1 MEANTNSIQFILILL
16 PLILFVLTEKPT
28 VITLEMLEE
37 GMVLLFNKPLDWT
50 SFDVVNK
57 VGYIIKNHYKK
68 RVKVG
73 HAGTLDPRAT
83 GLLILCTG
91 KATKRI
97 TEFQDMEKVYTGHF
111 IIGKTTP
118 SFDTETQPD
127 VEFPIEGITVE
138 KISETAQG
146 FIGVTMQFPPAYS
159 AVKIKGERAY
169 DIARRGEVP
178 AIQAKEV
185 HVRKFEIIDEIIPR
199 LGFEITCSKG
209 TYIRS
214 LVNDLGNKIGCGAF
228 LETLHRSSIGHFRAD
243 DALDVD
249 FFKEILN

>member
-1 MEANTNSIQFILILL
+1 M
-16 PLILFVLTEKPT
+16 TEKPT
-28 VITLEMLEE
+28 VLTQEMLEQ
-37 GMVLLFNKPLDWT
+37 GMVLLFDKPLDWT

-57 VGYIIKNHYKK
+57 VGWMMK
-68 RVKVG
+68 RKFNKRIKVG

-97 TEFQDMEKVYTGHF
+97 VEFQDMEKVYTGEF
-111 IIGKTTP
+111 VIGKTTP
-118 SFDTETQPD
+118 SFDTETEPD
-127 VEFPIEGITVE
+127 AEYPTDGVTEQVIFDI
-138 KISETAQG
+138 AQT

-159 AVKIKGERAY
+159 AVKVKGERAY

-185 HVRKFEIIDEIIPR
+185 NVRKFDVFKVDDTTYR
-199 LGFEITCSKG
+199 FEITCSKG

-214 LVNDLGNKIGCGAF
+214 LINDLGKKASCGAY
-228 LETLHRSSIGHFRAD
+228 LKILHRASIGHFKAD
-243 DALDVD
+243 NALELEY
-249 FFKEILN
+249 FKNILS

>member
-1 MEANTNSIQFILILL
+1 M
-16 PLILFVLTEKPT
+16 EKPT
-28 VITLEMLEE
+28 EITQAMLEE

-57 VGYIIKNHYKK
+57 VGWLMK
-68 RVKVG
+68 RQYNKRIKVG

-97 TEFQDMEKVYTGHF
+97 IEFQDMVKVYTGHF

-118 SFDTETQPD
+118 SFDTETEPD
-127 VEFPIEGITVE
+127 AIFPIEGITRETVYT
-138 KISETAQG
+138 TAQTFVG
-146 FIGVTMQFPPAYS
+146 TTMQYPPAYS
-159 AVKIKGERAY
+159 AVKVKGERAY

-178 AIQAKEV
+178 QIQAKEV
-185 HVRKFEIIDEIIPR
+185 TVTEFDITDVSIPQF
-199 LGFEITCSKG
+199 GFKISCSKG

-214 LVNDLGNKIGCGAF
+214 LVNDLGSKIGCGAY
-228 LETLHRSSIGHFRAD
+228 LETLHRSEIGPFKSV
-243 DALDVD
+243 DALDIEY
-249 FFKEILN
+249 FREILR

>member
-1 MEANTNSIQFILILL
+1 LRLIF
-16 PLILFVLTEKPT
+16 FVLIEKPT
-28 VITLEMLEE
+28 VLTQEMLEE

-57 VGYIIKNHYKK
+57 VGYMMKNHYKK
-68 RVKVG
+68 RIKVG

-97 TEFQDMEKVYTGHF
+97 IEFQDMDKVYTGSF
-111 IIGKTTP
+111 VVGKTTP
-118 SFDTETQPD
+118 SFDTETEPD
-127 VEFPIEGITVE
+127 ATYPTEGVNLEVI
-138 KISETAQG
+138 KATAQTFLG
-146 FIGVTMQFPPAYS
+146 ATMQYPPAYS

-178 AIQAKEV
+178 VIQAKEV
-185 HVRKFEIIDEIIPR
+185 NVRNFDVLEISHPR
-199 LGFEITCSKG
+199 YEFEITCTKG

-214 LVNDLGNKIGCGAF
+214 LVNDLGSKIGCGAY
-228 LETLHRSSIGHFRAD
+228 LETLHRSSIGTFSAI
-243 DALDVD
+243 DALELDY
-249 FFKEILN
+249 FKDILS

>member
-1 MEANTNSIQFILILL
+1 M
-16 PLILFVLTEKPT
+16 TEKPT
-28 VITLEMLEE
+28 VLTQEMLEQ
-37 GMVLLFNKPLDWT
+37 GMVLLFDKPLDWT

-57 VGYIIKNHYKK
+57 VGWMMK
-68 RVKVG
+68 RKFNKRIKVG

-97 TEFQDMEKVYTGHF
+97 VEFQDMEKVYTGEF
-111 IIGKTTP
+111 VIGKTTP
-118 SFDTETQPD
+118 SFDTETEPD
-127 VEFPIEGITVE
+127 AEYPTDGVTEQVIFDI
-138 KISETAQG
+138 AQT

-159 AVKIKGERAY
+159 AVKVKGERAY

-185 HVRKFEIIDEIIPR
+185 NVRKFDVFKVDDTTYR
-199 LGFEITCSKG
+199 FEITCSKG

-214 LVNDLGNKIGCGAF
+214 LINDLGKKASCGAY
-228 LETLHRSSIGHFRAD
+228 LKILYRASIGHFKAD
-243 DALDVD
+243 NALELEY
-249 FFKEILN
+249 FKNILS

>member
-1 MEANTNSIQFILILL
+1 
-16 PLILFVLTEKPT
+16 LTEKPT
-28 VITLEMLEE
+28 VITQEMLEE
-37 GMVLLFNKPLDWT
+37 GMVLLFDKPLDWT

-57 VGYIIKNHYKK
+57 VGYMIKNHYKK
-68 RVKVG
+68 RIKVG

-97 TEFQDMEKVYTGHF
+97 VEFQDMEKVYTGDF

-118 SFDTETQPD
+118 SFDTETEPD
-127 VEFPIEGITVE
+127 AEYPTDNVTEQGIFDV
-138 KISETAQG
+138 AQT

-185 HVRKFEIIDEIIPR
+185 NVRKFDISKINDTVYS
-199 LGFEITCSKG
+199 FEITCSKG

-214 LVNDLGNKIGCGAF
+214 LVNDLGKKVGCGAY
-228 LETLHRSSIGHFRAD
+228 LKKLHRSSIGHFEATN
-243 DALDVD
+243 ALELDY
-249 FFKEILN
+249 FKNILY